1 MGDAASG
8 QLAPDS
14 RQTNGGLDY
23 RRAGVAGALMAE
35 SRAMSEMPPQRLADA
50 GEMAMAM
57 NVLADGLASEL
68 DGRTPV
74 FLAGIPTRGVMLAQ
88 RLSGL
93 LAAKG
98 IPSEAGAVDI
108 SMYRDDLGMRGGV
121 APLQATQLPM
131 DLDKWTVVLVDDVQH
146 TGRTARAAI
155 EAVLAFGRPRRI
167 LFAVL
172 VDRGGRELPVR
183 PDFTG
188 MAPEVLP
195 GARVRVHLAG
205 QDEGEEGVFVS

>member
-1 MGDAASG
+1 
-8 QLAPDS
+8 
-14 RQTNGGLDY
+14 
-23 RRAGVAGALMAE
+23 
-35 SRAMSEMPPQRLADA
+35 MSEVMPQQLADA
-50 GEMAMAM
+50 GEMASAM

-68 DGRTPV
+68 DGSSPV

-88 RLSGL
+88 RLAGL
-93 LAAKG
+93 LAAQG
-98 IPSEAGAVDI
+98 IPSESGAVDI

-121 APLQATQLPM
+121 APLQSTQLPM
-131 DLDKWTVVLVDDVQH
+131 NLDQWTVVLVDDVQH

-167 LFAVL
+167 LLAVL

-188 MAPEVLP
+188 MAPEVP
-195 GARVRVHLAG
+195 ADKRVRVHLA
-205 QDEGEEGVFVS
+205 DFDAGEEGVFLS

>member
-1 MGDAASG
+1 
-8 QLAPDS
+8 
-14 RQTNGGLDY
+14 
-23 RRAGVAGALMAE
+23 
-35 SRAMSEMPPQRLADA
+35 
-50 GEMAMAM
+50 
-57 NVLADGLASEL
+57 
-68 DGRTPV
+68 
-74 FLAGIPTRGVMLAQ
+74 
-88 RLSGL
+88 
-93 LAAKG
+93 
-98 IPSEAGAVDI
+98 
-108 SMYRDDLGMRGGV
+108 
-121 APLQATQLPM
+121 M